1 MNRKEIIES
10 LYGFSEGTYYN
21 WKKEQRL
28 ILQLIDK
35 YFSEDEVVEFIKT
48 GKIKKFDMFRNLS
61 KEEVEDMS
69 ASKDLLPLLDD
80 FAHYSLNKKLIDF
93 FKIFN
98 ISDITK
104 YPLKK
109 MLASIINDVKIDG
122 SFNRQNA
129 KELLIISLKTYLKK
143 VDGFDMLENNFDERY
158 LTYLENLINFINNEF
173 SKIEAFLLIRDFNRY
188 ENIF

>member
-48 GKIKKFDMFRNLS
+48 GKIKKFDMFKNLS

-69 ASKDLLPLLDD
+69 ASKDSLPLLED
-80 FAHYSLNKKLIDF
+80 FAHYSLNEKLIDF

-109 MLASIINDVKIDG
+109 ILTSTINDVKIDG

-129 KELLIISLKTYLKK
+129 KELLIISLKSYSTSLKK
-143 VDGFDMLENNFDERY
+143 GEHSNHP
-158 LTYLENLINFINNEF
+158 ENLINFISNEF
-173 SKIEAFLLIRDFNRY
+173 SKIEVFLLVRDFDKY
-188 ENIF
+188 KNIF